1 MNIIL
6 VSEHLAKART
16 INIGIR
22 QIAVMGVGLV
32 VSVFVLAVALWY
44 LHVKL
49 TKVENKITECE
60 QDRLKLWEKIAQLHN

>member
-1 MNIIL
+1 M
-6 VSEHLAKART
+6 E
-16 INIGIR
+16 
-22 QIAVMGVGLV
+22 LV
-32 VSVFVLAVALWY
+32 VNKVIEQGFSVFVLAVALWY

>member
-1 MNIIL
+1 MEAAA
-6 VSEHLAKART
+6 SK
-16 INIGIR
+16 
-22 QIAVMGVGLV
+22 VMEQGF
-32 VSVFVLAVALWY
+32 SVFVLAVALWY